1 MALNQSIYTTGGT
14 VQAGGGIYLSR
25 KADDEL
31 LQLCRE
37 GQFAYVLTPRQMGK
51 SSLMVQTAQR
61 LELERITSIIIDLT
75 KIGTEVTAEQWY
87 LGLLI
92 EIDETLIFDTDIFE
106 WWETNKK
113 IGVTQRLTK
122 FFEEVLLDEVSERIV
137 VFIDEIDTTLG
148 LEFTDDLFIAIRYFY
163 TARAQKESFK
173 RLSFVLIGV
182 AKPGDL
188 ISDPLRTPFNIG
200 ARVNLGDFTQSEIT
214 PLIVGLSADK
224 KIRQRVLPWILRWT
238 GGHPYLTQRLCSEI
252 LNSTNPINSST
263 DVDSIVERTFL
274 RTGSHGDSNLQFV
287 RDMLTQRSPD
297 QYSVLAQYKIILQ
310 GKIKFSMKKDQL

>member
-1 MALNQSIYTTGGT
+1 
-14 VQAGGGIYLSR
+14 
-25 KADDEL
+25 
-31 LQLCRE
+31 
-37 GQFAYVLTPRQMGK
+37 
-51 SSLMVQTAQR
+51 MVQTAQR

-200 ARVNLGDFTQSEIT
+200 TRVYLGDFTQSEIT
-214 PLIVGLSADK
+214 PLIVGLSAD
-224 KIRQRVLPWILRWT
+224 
-238 GGHPYLTQRLCSEI
+238 
-252 LNSTNPINSST
+252 
-263 DVDSIVERTFL
+263 
-274 RTGSHGDSNLQFV
+274 
-287 RDMLTQRSPD
+287 
-297 QYSVLAQYKIILQ
+297 
-310 GKIKFSMKKDQL
+310 